1 MTALL
6 GFEWLKL
13 RHRWMPRLVV
23 LGSGGL
29 IIVAFLLL
37 LSANDSESGNLFLPR
52 AWLAALSFSTF
63 LAPFFWPVV
72 GASWAGN
79 EYDWGTIRAIL
90 TRRPDRIAH
99 VLAALAVL
107 VVGVGVG
114 ILAILLAG
122 TFGGIVT
129 SLLRGGEF
137 MTADVLSD
145 TFLAALLE
153 GGLTAW
159 YVSGFYLL
167 VAYAAATV
175 ARSAAV
181 GVGFALGATLAQYL
195 LRSILSGLG
204 PPWTDIAARFPIV
217 YANSL
222 ITRVVGPQLLPG
234 TSLATARAYEPA
246 VTDSLL
252 ALALYA
258 AVCLAVTLVAV
269 RTRDVTA

>member
-6 GFEWLKL
+6 SFEWLKL
-13 RHRWMPRLVV
+13 HRRWMPRLVV
-23 LGSGGL
+23 LGSSGL
-29 IIVAFLLL
+29 VIVAFLLL
-37 LSANDSESGNLFLPR
+37 SADDTERANLVLPR
-52 AWLAALSFSTF
+52 AWLAALSFSSF

-114 ILAILLAG
+114 MLAILLAG
-122 TFGGIVT
+122 TLGGIVT
-129 SLLRGGEF
+129 SHLRGGEF
-137 MTADVLSD
+137 MTADVFSD

-181 GVGFALGATLAQYL
+181 GVGFVLGSTLAQYL
-195 LRSILSGLG
+195 LRSI
-204 PPWTDIAARFPIV
+204 F
-217 YANSL
+217 
-222 ITRVVGPQLLPG
+222 PG
-234 TSLATARAYEPA
+234 TALATARAYEPA
-246 VTDSLL
+246 VSDSIV
-252 ALALYA
+252 ALALYGA
-258 AVCLAVTLVAV
+258 LCLAVTLVAV
-269 RTRDVTA
+269 RARDVTA